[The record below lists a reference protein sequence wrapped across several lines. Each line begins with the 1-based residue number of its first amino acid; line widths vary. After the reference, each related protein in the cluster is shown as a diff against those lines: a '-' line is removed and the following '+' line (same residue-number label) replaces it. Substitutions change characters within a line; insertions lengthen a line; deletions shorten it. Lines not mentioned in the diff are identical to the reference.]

1 MALAAHLLE
10 DLALKNFPMKPL
22 AAAALCMLALGAQA
36 QLQPRVSVGIEHD
49 TNVLLVPAGAGEKSD
64 DVGTAAIGLKWDHQ
78 YSLQR
83 FTVDV
88 EAATYRYRDLTNLN
102 YSTLNYK
109 AAWDWHVTP
118 AFHGILSADR
128 RQYRDITDTV
138 EGVNTIGRRT
148 ERTEVLD
155 GTYDLDGPWRVT
167 AGVSHAE
174 SSTTVPLSWDA
185 SPRINSARA
194 GVGYESSTGSSLY
207 GRYRHGKGTYTALTG
222 PGPADFTED
231 EAEAD
236 MTWVVSGK
244 TTVDARL
251 GHLRRRHDG
260 APQRDFSGPVGS
272 ANLLWNI
279 TAKTRLQAGIARD
292 LAASGLDVGGHVES
306 TRFFIGPVWNAT
318 ALTSVSLRFD
328 RTNRNWK
335 DVPAGSLEANR
346 EDVVQ
351 SASLGVDWSPRRW
364 VTVSAAVRN
373 ERLSS
378 NIPGANYRNTA
389 TSLGAKFTF

>member
-1 MALAAHLLE
+1 M
-10 DLALKNFPMKPL
+10 M
-22 AAAALCMLALGAQA
+22 ALGAQA
-36 QLQPRVSVGIEHD
+36 QVQLRASVGVEHD
-49 TNVLLVPAGAGEKSD
+49 SNVLLVPAGTGEKSD
-64 DVGTAAIGLKWDHQ
+64 YVGTAAVGLKWDHQ

-88 EAATYRYRDLTNLN
+88 EAATYRYRDLSNLD

-118 AFHGILSADR
+118 ALHGILSADR

-148 ERTEVLD
+148 ERTEVFD
-155 GTYDLDGPWRVT
+155 ATYDLDGPWRLT
-167 AGVSHAE
+167 AGANHYV

-194 GVGYESSTGSSLY
+194 GVGYESSTGSSIY
-207 GRYRHGKGTYTALTG
+207 GRFRHGKGTYTALTG

-231 EAEAD
+231 EAEAVAK
-236 MTWVVSGK
+236 WVVSGK

-251 GHLRRRHDG
+251 AHLKRTHDG

-272 ANLLWNI
+272 AGVTWNI
-279 TAKTRLQAGIARD
+279 TAKTRLEAGIVRD
-292 LAASGLDVGGHVES
+292 LAASGLDVGGHVQS
-306 TRFFIGPVWNAT
+306 TRYFIGPVWNAT
-318 ALTSVSLRFD
+318 ALTSVSLRYD
-328 RTNRNWK
+328 RTNRDWK
-335 DVPAGSLEANR
+335 DVPTGSLEANR
-346 EDVVQ
+346 EDVVE

-364 VTVSAAVRN
+364 VTVSAGVRN

>member
-1 MALAAHLLE
+1 
-10 DLALKNFPMKPL
+10 LKYFPVKPL
-22 AAAALCMLALGAQA
+22 AAAALCTLAFGSQA
-36 QLQPRVSVGIEHD
+36 QVQLRASAGIEHD
-49 TNVLLVPAGAGEKSD
+49 SNVLLVPAGAGEKSD
-64 DVGTAAIGLKWDHQ
+64 DVLSAAVGLKWDHQ

-83 FTVDV
+83 FRVDV

-102 YSTLNYK
+102 YSTLNYN
-109 AAWDWHVTP
+109 AAWDWQLTP
-118 AFHGILSADR
+118 RFHGILSADR
-128 RQYRDITDTV
+128 RQFRDITDTV
-138 EGVNTIGRRT
+138 EGVNTVGRRT
-148 ERTEVLD
+148 ERSEVLD
-155 GTYDLDGPWRVT
+155 GTYEVDGPWRVT

-174 SSTTVPLSWDA
+174 SSTTAPLSWDA

-194 GVGYESSTGSSLY
+194 GVGYESSSGSSVY
-207 GRYRHGKGTYTALTG
+207 GRFRHGSGSYTALTG
-222 PGPADFTED
+222 PGPADFKED
-231 EAEAD
+231 EAEAV
-236 MTWVVSGK
+236 MKWVVSGK

-251 GHLRRRHDG
+251 AHLRRTHDG

-272 ANLLWNI
+272 ANLTWNI
-279 TAKTRLQAGIARD
+279 TGKTRLQAGLARD
-292 LAASGLDVGGHVES
+292 LSASGLDVGGHVES

-318 ALTSVSLRFD
+318 ALTSVNLRFD

-364 VTVSAAVRN
+364 VTVSASVRN
-373 ERLSS
+373 ERLTS

-389 TSLGAKFTF
+389 TALAAKFTY